1 MRHAAPILLLP
12 LIILLSGSVIEFEDS
27 SRKEVAAI
35 DSSEQQT
42 QIQAAPAEKA
52 TALYLMHGIQISK
65 RLCYISSFCEP
76 GEVLEQDTVQTSFLA
91 VVTRHSSNPDS
102 VLFDGLEGANT
113 TPREMISE
121 GFNGTSAAYPT
132 CTGSSKG
139 CGYAALNDSILE
151 FNLSTPGGRYWG
163 TGTLNN
169 QILKLHTH
177 YYYRGSG
184 AEYIL
189 EGHKIEEE
197 I

>member
-1 MRHAAPILLLP
+1 MRHAAPVLLIP
-12 LIILLSGSVIEFEDS
+12 LIILLSGRGLEFENLS
-27 SRKEVAAI
+27 V
-35 DSSEQQT
+35 SEAPT
-42 QIQAAPAEKA
+42 PDESEIQAAPAEKA
-52 TALYLMHGIQISK
+52 TELYLMRGIQISK
-65 RLCYISSFCEP
+65 RICYLSSFCEQD
-76 GEVLEQDTVQTSFLA
+76 EVLEQDTVQTSFLV
-91 VVTRHSSNPDS
+91 VVTRYSSNPDS

-113 TPREMISE
+113 TPREMISQA
-121 GFNGTSAAYPT
+121 GGAAAYPS

-177 YYYRGSG
+177 YTYRGVA

-197 I
+197 K